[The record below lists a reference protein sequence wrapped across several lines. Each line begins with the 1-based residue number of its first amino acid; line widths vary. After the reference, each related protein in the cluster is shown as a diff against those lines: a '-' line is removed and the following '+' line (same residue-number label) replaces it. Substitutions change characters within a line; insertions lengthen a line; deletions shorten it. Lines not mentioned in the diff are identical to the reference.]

1 MPEIVEHISLVIG
14 VLGLTVILWSFLLGV
29 LRLVRLEWASLGGR
43 DTLVE
48 HEDLRHHLRLHARDG
63 GHLHRQVSSDATTVG
78 GGKRLP
84 PFLQR
89 GADDRPFLP

>member
-14 VLGLTVILWSFLLGV
+14 VLGVTVILWSVLLGV

-48 HEDLRHHLRLHARDG
+48 NEDLRHHLRLHARDG
-63 GHLHRQVSSDATTVG
+63 GHLHRQVSSDATTTRDG
-78 GGKRLP
+78 RKR
-84 PFLQR
+84 FLQR

>member
-14 VLGLTVILWSFLLGV
+14 VIGVTVILWGVLLGV
-29 LRLVRLEWASLGGR
+29 LRLVRLGWASLSGR

-48 HEDLRHHLRLHARDG
+48 GEDLRHHPELHPGDR
-63 GHLHRQVSSDATTVG
+63 GHLHRKLGSDAATMRG
-78 GGKRLP
+78 GRKR
-84 PFLQR
+84 FLQR

>member
-14 VLGLTVILWSFLLGV
+14 VLGVTVILWSVLLGV

-48 HEDLRHHLRLHARDG
+48 HEDLRHHLRLHAGDG
-63 GHLHRQVSSDATTVG
+63 GHLHRPSKFRRDDNA
-78 GGKRLP
+78 RREEALA
-84 PFLQR
+84 FLAER
-89 GADDRPFLP
+89 SR

>member
-14 VLGLTVILWSFLLGV
+14 VLGLTMILWGVLLGM

-43 DTLVE
+43 ETLVE
-48 HEDLRHHLRLHARDG
+48 HEDLRHHLRLHAGDG
-63 GHLHRQVSSDATTVG
+63 GHLHRQVSSDATTTRG
-78 GGKRLP
+78 GRKLP

>member
-14 VLGLTVILWSFLLGV
+14 VLGLTMILWSVLLGV
-29 LRLVRLEWASLGGR
+29 FRLVCLEWASLGGR

-48 HEDLRHHLRLHARDG
+48 HEDLRHHLRLHAGDG
-63 GHLHRQVSSDATTVG
+63 GHLHRQVSSDATTMG
-78 GGKRLP
+78 GGKKLP